1 VLPGAWSAYRYRALL
16 KSDRYE
22 PNLLEHSYFKML
34 LNPNIEE
41 KDFKEANMYLAE
53 DRILSLGIYCQPDE
67 KYYLKYVPNAIAK
80 TDPMKSHEDLMKQ
93 RRRWINSSM
102 FAFLYVWKNFQYH
115 VSQSRHSGIDKY
127 FRLNIAMLLSM
138 LSLITTYFSPT
149 LIFYILFTTILQ
161 ISITTTY
168 VFIIARV
175 ISTIFVCFY
184 LIGVAGSL
192 MGNIWIP
199 YSRYISVVM
208 AFFTFGVLGLVLYNI
223 VGIYLNLSG
232 SGIDFRNF
240 SQMSILV
247 IILVN
252 LGIYLLILLLH
263 LFTHPEYVWK
273 MIVNQL
279 SYVSYQGAYTMTMI
293 IHAFCNIDDVSWG
306 TKGSLSQSGS
316 KKYETEKIKFV
327 GAW

>member
-1 VLPGAWSAYRYRALL
+1 
-16 KSDRYE
+16 
-22 PNLLEHSYFKML
+22 
-34 LNPNIEE
+34 
-41 KDFKEANMYLAE
+41 MYLAE

-80 TDPMKSHEDLMKQ
+80 TDPMKSHDDLMKQ

-102 FAFLYVWKNFQYH
+102 FAFLYVWKNYQYH
-115 VSQSRHSGIDKY
+115 ASQSKHSGLDKY

-161 ISITTTY
+161 ISIDTGF

-175 ISTIFVCFY
+175 VSTAFVCFY

-192 MGNIWIP
+192 MGNTWIP

-208 AFFTFGVLGLVLYNI
+208 ALFTFGVLGLVVYNI
-223 VGIYLNLSG
+223 VGIYLNLNG
-232 SGIDFRNF
+232 SGIDTGNF
-240 SQMSILV
+240 STMSILV
-247 IILVN
+247 IVLVN
-252 LGIYLLILLLH
+252 LGVYALVLILH
-263 LFTHPEYVWK
+263 LFTHPQYVLK
-273 MIVNQL
+273 MMLNQI
-279 SYVSYQGAYTMTMI
+279 SYVSYQGAYTITMI

-306 TKGSLSQSGS
+306 TKGSLGHSGA
-316 KKYETEKIKFV
+316 KKY
-327 GAW
+327 